1 MLFLNILGINTF
13 EIKTPSTVA
22 VVRGTSFEMSE
33 NKVIVQEG
41 IVELNTKNNIITL
54 TEGQKLSKEKNI
66 FVRGEINKED
76 IENLKERQKET
87 LKMLQLI
94 RDNEIKEQQEKE
106 NYKKVLEGMK
116 DMIFSPNLKKQDV
129 EHERGVIT
137 QESWRRYKN
146 EKFLTYTKEV
156 IDNLYHG
163 HNYSRVG
170 SPLGWPETINKISQ
184 LDVKKWHTEKYVK
197 SNMSIVLVGA
207 VEEKDLGLIKDFIK
221 NLPNKVVDKYEKGE
235 VKKPKKLKIVKES
248 EEIGDPNEQAE
259 ITIYRSMPYLPE
271 SRMAIVTLFRVLV
284 SDLLNEKLRFEK
296 GLCYWVRMSTWLF
309 TDVSEIFMNIKTDE
323 KNINLVQKEFWK
335 IIREI
340 KLGKYKNKFNTL
352 KKVNIEQIK
361 SAPQKIVTLEREI
374 EQISF
379 QIGGKNKVINTLPDT
394 ITKLKADK
402 EDYENKIKE
411 IVDTNKRNVLS
422 SNNATSV
429 IQ

>member
-1 MLFLNILGINTF
+1 MHIKNFDPYDFSKKEIDGVPVYYKNLPWAPCINISVAFNTGAFSDPVGKEGLSHFLEHLIFDGSSKF
-13 EIKTPSTVA
+13 KDKK
-22 VVRGTSFEMSE
+22 VVREWS
-33 NKVIVQEG
+33 KKYA
-41 IVELNTKNNIITL
+41 LNSWNAYTNFYET
-54 TEGQKLSKEKNI
+54 
-66 FVRGEINKED
+66 VYH
-76 IENLKERQKET
+76 LKC
-87 LKMLQLI
+87 LP
-94 RDNEIKEQQEKE
+94 E

-361 SAPQKIVTLEREI
+361 SRELISEDVADGAIRDLIRHNRITPLFYVVKEMEAVTYKDVANFTKEVFDPKWTFTEI
-374 EQISF
+374 I
-379 QIGGKNKVINTLPDT
+379 LPS
-394 ITKLKADK
+394 KK
-402 EDYENKIKE
+402 
-411 IVDTNKRNVLS
+411 
-422 SNNATSV
+422 
-429 IQ
+429 